1 MKKLFLYSIL
11 SCICYLV
18 VDYVVLLCIVVL
30 SSAVSPSNGDNDIV
44 EEDGTELSPVHCI
57 VYHDSL
63 SCVGESLC
71 EDIRDGDSIQE
82 SRRLKSARYGKR
94 YRFSGRYT
102 PTDSRLPRFSSGSSI
117 SKKKSKSKSME
128 LLMFNI

>member
-71 EDIRDGDSIQE
+71 ESIQE
-82 SRRLKSARYGKR
+82 SR
-94 YRFSGRYT
+94 
-102 PTDSRLPRFSSGSSI
+102 
-117 SKKKSKSKSME
+117 
-128 LLMFNI
+128 

>member
-11 SCICYLV
+11 SRNCCLV
-18 VDYVVLLCIVVL
+18 IDYIVLLCIVVL
-30 SSAVSPSNGDNDIV
+30 SSAVSPSNGDSDTM
-44 EEDGTELSPVHCI
+44 EEDGTELSPVRCI
-57 VYHDSL
+57 AHHDSL

-102 PTDSRLPRFSSGSSI
+102 PTDSHLPRFSSGSSI
-117 SKKKSKSKSME
+117 SKKKFKSKSME
-128 LLMFNI
+128 LLLSDM